1 MQIEDMETMAAQVAA
16 VMKAL
21 SHPMRLLILCQLAE
35 QERSVGEIAAAVG
48 MREAAV
54 SQQLGLIRRE
64 GMVAARRSGQN
75 VYYSLAR
82 DDIRAV
88 LGFLHQTY
96 CQPAAVV
103 A

>member
-1 MQIEDMETMAAQVAA
+1 MNIEDMASMAAEVAA
-16 VMKAL
+16 VMKTL

-35 QERSVGEIAAAVG
+35 QERSVGEIAEAVR

-64 GMVAARRSGQN
+64 GMVTARRDGQSI
-75 VYYSLAR
+75 YYSLAR

-96 CQPAAVV
+96 CEPPAV
-103 A
+103 AA